1 LFGQSPTG
9 LKNDGGRFES
19 PVAVANQR
27 KQLQKR
33 FTLFGSTYLDFQ
45 LTNPLSFKT
54 YLGGSY
60 IDGQQNIFRPS
71 SIGKRREAAPTQAS
85 DRLDINKVTNWISE
99 NTLNYKKTFKEN
111 HNLEILVG
119 YSFQKEK
126 IFSSFLTSTNDSA
139 NNFATFNGANI
150 TTGGDTLEEEWS
162 LISYISRINYDY
174 KGKYLVSASLRRD
187 GSSRFG
193 DNSKWGNFPS
203 VSLGWRVSEE
213 GFLQDNKAISNL
225 KLRASWGITGNNLI
239 PNYGGTALL
248 ANANYGNQGGFS
260 TATSP
265 NPNLSWEETTQID
278 FGVNIGL
285 FNNKVSLIADYYKST
300 TNGLLLDVPVPSQSG
315 YSKQLKNLGKVENKG
330 FEFAISTNNIKLGK
344 VKWSSTFNISTNK
357 NKLVSLGTDQTQILS
372 KFHKTEVGKPIGEFY
387 LWNITGVYNTQ
398 AEVDASAHISGTAP
412 GDYIIEDVNGDNVIN
427 DDDRKIIGNSQPDFT
442 YGFSTSFKYKG
453 FDLSTLL
460 QGSLGNDILN
470 FNYFFI
476 SRRGDWVNVLSE
488 RVTGR
493 WQSSSNPGTG
503 FARAGAREDYYD
515 RSNRLLQKGDFLRF
529 RNITLGYTLPETTTK
544 KIGLDKLRV
553 YFSSINPFTFTDYK
567 GYNPE
572 VNSVTGGNG
581 GPLQPGVD
589 WGSYPSAK
597 SFTLGVNLT
606 F

>member
-1 LFGQSPTG
+1 
-9 LKNDGGRFES
+9 
-19 PVAVANQR
+19 
-27 KQLQKR
+27 
-33 FTLFGSTYLDFQ
+33 
-45 LTNPLSFKT
+45 
-54 YLGGSY
+54 
-60 IDGQQNIFRPS
+60 
-71 SIGKRREAAPTQAS
+71 
-85 DRLDINKVTNWISE
+85 
-99 NTLNYKKTFKEN
+99 
-111 HNLEILVG
+111 
-119 YSFQKEK
+119 
-126 IFSSFLTSTNDSA
+126 
-139 NNFATFNGANI
+139 
-150 TTGGDTLEEEWS
+150 
-162 LISYISRINYDY
+162 
-174 KGKYLVSASLRRD
+174 
-187 GSSRFG
+187 
-193 DNSKWGNFPS
+193 
-203 VSLGWRVSEE
+203 
-213 GFLQDNKAISNL
+213 
-225 KLRASWGITGNNLI
+225 
-239 PNYGGTALL
+239 
-248 ANANYGNQGGFS
+248 
-260 TATSP
+260 
-265 NPNLSWEETTQID
+265 
-278 FGVNIGL
+278 
-285 FNNKVSLIADYYKST
+285 
-300 TNGLLLDVPVPSQSG
+300 PVPSQSG